1 MPTPKFSP
9 PLGENATRVLRLI
22 KADPDM
28 KVRDIANA
36 LGLSTQ
42 RVYQI
47 IDTLERRGELK
58 EVI

>member
-1 MPTPKFSP
+1 MTQ
-9 PLGENATRVLRLI
+9 PLGTNAERVLRLI

-58 EVI
+58 EVF